1 MTENTRGV
9 RRLRALA
16 DEGFGL
22 IEIVVSMFM
31 LALLAIAFAPLL
43 IQSLQVSAENSTVA
57 TATQLV
63 NDRMRIA
70 QANGPTCSAVASLV
84 GTTSVTD
91 SRNVTITVTTTVGAC
106 PTGAGTVR
114 VSAVAVRTDTDAT
127 VAQAATLVFVE

>member
-1 MTENTRGV
+1 MTETAAGA
-9 RRLRALA
+9 RRLNVLA

-84 GTTSVTD
+84 GTSTVTD

-106 PTGAGTVR
+106 PTGVGTVR
-114 VSAVAVRTDTDAT
+114 VSAVAVRTDTGST